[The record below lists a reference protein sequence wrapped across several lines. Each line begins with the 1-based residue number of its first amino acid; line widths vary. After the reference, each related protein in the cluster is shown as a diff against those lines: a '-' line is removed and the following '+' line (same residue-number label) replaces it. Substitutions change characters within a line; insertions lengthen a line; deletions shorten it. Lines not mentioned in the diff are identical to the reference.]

1 MFWRWLNYC
10 SFLAVGTVGKRE
22 EISASSF
29 LQTFNFLLVLFA
41 TTMPVDVTVP
51 SNSKIIDFR
60 ETICRLGCYL
70 KGSDSF
76 LPCSEKASFNC
87 PKAFRNLPVSQSGV
101 TIFSE
106 FG

>member
-51 SNSKIIDFR
+51 SNSKIIDLERRFV
-60 ETICRLGCYL
+60 
-70 KGSDSF
+70 DS
-76 LPCSEKASFNC
+76 
-87 PKAFRNLPVSQSGV
+87 VV
-101 TIFSE
+101 T
-106 FG
+106 